1 LVTGG
6 PLEVGMA
13 AWVVGNLTVFGGFMA
28 GHSKFKNIMYRK
40 GAQDKKRSKVF
51 SKLSKE
57 ITVAAKLGA
66 PDPDQ
71 NPRLRL
77 AIQEARANNMPKDNI
92 ERAIKKS
99 QGGEGES
106 YEEIRYEGFGPG
118 GVGIIVEAMTD
129 NKNRTAGEVRATFTK
144 NGGNLGETG
153 SVSFMFDRVG
163 WLQYPAD
170 VADADRI
177 LDAAIEA
184 GVDDCVFSDEGH
196 EIYCDPSS
204 LHRVNTAMAAQ
215 FDAPQSAKII
225 WRPQNTVEISGD
237 AAATLFKLLNALEDN
252 DDVQNVYAN
261 FDVSD
266 AEIEKLSA

>member
-1 LVTGG
+1 
-6 PLEVGMA
+6 
-13 AWVVGNLTVFGGFMA
+13 MA

-40 GAQDKKRSKVF
+40 GAQDKKRSKIF
-51 SKLSKE
+51 SRLSKE

-66 PDPDQ
+66 PDPDK

-99 QGGEGES
+99 QGGESES

-129 NKNRTAGEVRATFTK
+129 NRNRTAGEVRATFTK

-163 WLQYPAD
+163 CVHYPAE
-170 VADADRI
+170 VADADSV

-184 GVDDCVFSDEGH
+184 GADDCVFSDDGH
-196 EIYCDPSS
+196 EIYCEPSS
-204 LHRVNTAMAAQ
+204 LHEVNIAMAAQ

-225 WRPQNTVEISGD
+225 WRPQNTLEVGGET
-237 AAATLFKLLNALEDN
+237 AEKLLKLLDALEDN

-261 FDVSD
+261 FEMSD
-266 AEIEKLSA
+266 AEIEKLTA